1 MKIMSNSEKY
11 KELCEVLVGEDA
23 TSRYTFKEI
32 IAYAYTLKNI
42 EERYNEKKN

>member
-1 MKIMSNSEKY
+1 MYLFYKTKNY

-42 EERYNEKKN
+42 EERYNAEKK

>member
-11 KELCEVLVGEDA
+11 EKLCEALVGVDA

-32 IAYAYTLKNI
+32 LAYAYTLKNI
-42 EERYNEKKN
+42 EERYNAEKK

>member
-11 KELCEVLVGEDA
+11 EKLCEALVGVDA

-32 IAYAYTLKNI
+32 LAYAYTLKNI